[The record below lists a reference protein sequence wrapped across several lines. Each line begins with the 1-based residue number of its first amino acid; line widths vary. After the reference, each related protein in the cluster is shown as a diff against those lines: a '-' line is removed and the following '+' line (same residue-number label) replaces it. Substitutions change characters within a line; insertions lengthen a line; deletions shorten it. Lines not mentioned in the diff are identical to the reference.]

1 MHKSYQAWSLQ
12 QQAEQCNDLGRYDH
26 AVELAKQAL
35 AIDPNFAHGYGSLCR
50 AYIGLKQF
58 KKAEKAVRRALEL
71 QSENEW
77 FLRMLSISL
86 RFQNRFRRAIAPAQE
101 CVRIAPMSAEAHIEL
116 AACLVECRR
125 FAKAHQH
132 LDKALE
138 LAPTDPAAHFAK
150 GYLLLRQKHWQL
162 AEREFRSA
170 LRLDP
175 MDPLTLNNLGVC
187 LNNQKKYQDAA
198 LAFKSAVLLDPN
210 MKLAKQNTLQ
220 TVNLIKSATPVKTA
234 LVILGMI
241 LFASAQLLRNGTRD
255 FEDSESIAFV
265 KGVFVTVLAFAIIF
279 LGVIHYWYGRRIRKQ
294 IESEDPELHE
304 LYERI
309 KKFG

>member
-1 MHKSYQAWSLQ
+1 MHNSYQAWSLH
-12 QQAEQCNDLGRYDH
+12 QQAEQCNDLRRYDH

-35 AIDPNFAHGYGSLCR
+35 AIDPNFAHGYGSMCR

-58 KKAEKAVRRALEL
+58 KRAEKTARRALEL

-86 RFQNRFRRAIAPAQE
+86 RFQNRFRRALVPAQE
-101 CVRIAPMSAEAHIEL
+101 CVRIAPMSADSHIEL

-138 LAPTDPAAHFAK
+138 LAPTAPAGHFAK
-150 GYLLLRQKHWQL
+150 GFLLLKQKQWQL
-162 AEREFRSA
+162 AEREFRLA

-175 MDPLTLNNLGVC
+175 MDPLTVNNLGVC

-220 TVNLIKSATPVKTA
+220 TVDLMKSATPVKTA
-234 LVILGMI
+234 LVILILIFVVVIGITTKEDTDPNQSDVFSDAVAIFVLVFACGI
-241 LFASAQLLRNGTRD
+241 LF
-255 FEDSESIAFV
+255 
-265 KGVFVTVLAFAIIF
+265 
-279 LGVIHYWYGRRIRKQ
+279 LGSMHFWYRRRIHKQ

-304 LYERI
+304 LYNRI
-309 KKFG
+309 KKHG

>member
-1 MHKSYQAWSLQ
+1 MHNSYQAWSLH
-12 QQAEQCNDLGRYDH
+12 QQAEQCSNLQRYDQ

-35 AIDPNFAHGYGSLCR
+35 ANDPNFAHGYGSMCR
-50 AYIGLKQF
+50 AYIGLRQF
-58 KKAEKAVRRALEL
+58 KKAEKTVRRALEL

-77 FLRMLSISL
+77 FLRMLAISL
-86 RFQNRFRRAIAPAQE
+86 RFQKRPRRALVPAQE
-101 CVRIAPMSAEAHIEL
+101 CVRIAPMSAEAHIEI
-116 AACLVECRR
+116 AACLLDCRR

-162 AEREFRSA
+162 AEREFRLA

-210 MKLAKQNTLQ
+210 MKLAKQNTMQ
-220 TVNLIKSATPVKTA
+220 TVDLIKSATPVKTA

-255 FEDSESIAFV
+255 FEDSERIAMV
-265 KGVFVTVLAFAIIF
+265 KGVFVTILAFAIVF
-279 LGVIHYWYGRRIRKQ
+279 LGVIHYWYRRRIHKQ
-294 IESEDPELHE
+294 IECEDPELHE